1 MNSIESLAFV
11 FPLRADK
18 TQEWR
23 AWIREILGPRR
34 SEYEAFSRKLGL
46 KTQRAYL
53 QLQTSQDPFAVW
65 GRQRIQDLFPHEG
78 GHRLARD
85 SFQRQSEDDVIG
97 VCVVPVRSRREV
109 VVAFRCHLIAERR
122 VLAGDDDAVE
132 RVAGAR
138 NDVAGRRVDRPS
150 ADEDEAHSHAR
161 KVMERLGM
169 IRP

>member
-23 AWIREILGPRR
+23 AWIWEILGPRR

-65 GRQRIQDLFPHEG
+65 GRQRIQDLF
-78 GHRLARD
+78 D
-85 SFQRQSEDDVIG
+85 G
-97 VCVVPVRSRREV
+97 VDLTQTDLGSLSQFV
-109 VVAFRCHLIAERR
+109 FD
-122 VLAGDDDAVE
+122 G
-132 RVAGAR
+132 
-138 NDVAGRRVDRPS
+138 PS

>member
-65 GRQRIQDLFPHEG
+65 GRQRIQDLF
-78 GHRLARD
+78 D
-85 SFQRQSEDDVIG
+85 G
-97 VCVVPVRSRREV
+97 VDLTQTDLGSLSQFV
-109 VVAFRCHLIAERR
+109 FD
-122 VLAGDDDAVE
+122 G
-132 RVAGAR
+132 
-138 NDVAGRRVDRPS
+138 PS

-169 IRP
+169 IRPWAHDSSDSSGPSTVRSWEHAFALQWPLEV

>member
-53 QLQTSQDPFAVW
+53 QLQTS
-65 GRQRIQDLFPHEG
+65 
-78 GHRLARD
+78 
-85 SFQRQSEDDVIG
+85 
-97 VCVVPVRSRREV
+97 
-109 VVAFRCHLIAERR
+109 
-122 VLAGDDDAVE
+122 
-132 RVAGAR
+132 
-138 NDVAGRRVDRPS
+138 
-150 ADEDEAHSHAR
+150 
-161 KVMERLGM
+161 
-169 IRP
+169 

>member
-1 MNSIESLAFV
+1 MNSIESLDFV

-65 GRQRIQDLFPHEG
+65 GRQRIQDLF
-78 GHRLARD
+78 D
-85 SFQRQSEDDVIG
+85 G
-97 VCVVPVRSRREV
+97 VDLTQTDLGSLSQFV
-109 VVAFRCHLIAERR
+109 FD
-122 VLAGDDDAVE
+122 G
-132 RVAGAR
+132 
-138 NDVAGRRVDRPS
+138 PS

-161 KVMERLGM
+161 KVIALIVLVALDAFETIVLPRRVTRRIRLT
-169 IRP
+169 RLFYRVFQF

>member
-23 AWIREILGPRR
+23 AWIRESLGPRR
-34 SEYEAFSRKLGL
+34 SEYEAFSRMLGL

-65 GRQRIQDLFPHEG
+65 GRQRIQDLF
-78 GHRLARD
+78 D
-85 SFQRQSEDDVIG
+85 G
-97 VCVVPVRSRREV
+97 VDLTQTDLGSLSQFVFDGP
-109 VVAFRCHLIAERR
+109 
-122 VLAGDDDAVE
+122 
-132 RVAGAR
+132 
-138 NDVAGRRVDRPS
+138 N

>member
-65 GRQRIQDLFPHEG
+65 GRQRIQDLFDG
-78 GHRLARD
+78 
-85 SFQRQSEDDVIG
+85 
-97 VCVVPVRSRREV
+97 
-109 VVAFRCHLIAERR
+109 
-122 VLAGDDDAVE
+122 
-132 RVAGAR
+132 
-138 NDVAGRRVDRPS
+138 PS

>member
-65 GRQRIQDLFPHEG
+65 GRQHPGPLRWS
-78 GHRLARD
+78 RLD
-85 SFQRQSEDDVIG
+85 T
-97 VCVVPVRSRREV
+97 
-109 VVAFRCHLIAERR
+109 
-122 VLAGDDDAVE
+122 
-132 RVAGAR
+132 
-138 NDVAGRRVDRPS
+138 DRPGI
-150 ADEDEAHSHAR
+150 ALPI
-161 KVMERLGM
+161 RL
-169 IRP
+169 

>member
-53 QLQTSQDPFAVW
+53 QHTPHGDQVIMYLEEQDLQRTFQQLQTSQDPFAVW
-65 GRQRIQDLFPHEG
+65 GRQRIQDLF
-78 GHRLARD
+78 D
-85 SFQRQSEDDVIG
+85 G
-97 VCVVPVRSRREV
+97 VDLTQTDLGSLSQFV
-109 VVAFRCHLIAERR
+109 FD
-122 VLAGDDDAVE
+122 G
-132 RVAGAR
+132 
-138 NDVAGRRVDRPS
+138 PS

>member
-11 FPLRADK
+11 FPLRAGK

-46 KTQRAYL
+46 GTQRAYL
-53 QLQTSQDPFAVW
+53 QHTPHGDQVIMYLEEQDLQRTFQQLQTSQDPFAVW
-65 GRQRIQDLFPHEG
+65 GRQRIQDLF
-78 GHRLARD
+78 D
-85 SFQRQSEDDVIG
+85 G
-97 VCVVPVRSRREV
+97 VDLTQTDLGSLSQFV
-109 VVAFRCHLIAERR
+109 FD
-122 VLAGDDDAVE
+122 G
-132 RVAGAR
+132 
-138 NDVAGRRVDRPS
+138 PS